1 MHSTVVQNQANHKG
15 LLIPSLLTLEACY
28 APLLGKEDRGR
39 PSGSGGIAIGEQGQ
53 GHRGAGARPSESRSK
68 AIGE

>member
-28 APLLGKEDRGR
+28 APLLGKE
-39 PSGSGGIAIGEQGQ
+39 AIGERGHS
-53 GHRGAGARPSESRSK
+53 HRGAGV
-68 AIGE
+68 